1 MNNGTLQG
9 NNGTLQGKVALI
21 TGASSGIGEAT
32 ALALAAQGAK
42 VALAARRVE
51 RLEALM
57 QRITESG
64 GEALPLACDVADA
77 NQIRLAVQAV
87 QDQWGRLDVLVNSA
101 GIAVL
106 GPILGADT
114 NEWQRVVSVNV
125 LGLMYAT
132 HAVLPLM
139 KALGGGHIINISST
153 AGRVAPSGMSVYCAS
168 KWAVNGFSESLRQEA
183 LAYKVR
189 VTLIEPGLVATE
201 FSDHIAHTPAREA
214 TAARFA
220 SLRALDASDIA
231 AAVVYALT
239 QPPHVNVYELLLR
252 PTEQV

>member
-1 MNNGTLQG
+1 MNNG
-9 NNGTLQGKVALI
+9 LQGKVALI

-51 RLEALM
+51 RLESLTR
-57 QRITESG
+57 RIADGG
-64 GEALPLACDVADA
+64 GEGLPLACDVADEGEV
-77 NQIRLAVQAV
+77 QQAVQAV
-87 QDQWGRLDVLVNSA
+87 QEKWERLDILVNSA

-114 NEWQRVVSVNV
+114 EEWRQVIGVNV

-139 KALGGGHIINISST
+139 KGQGSGHIINISST
-153 AGRVAPSGMSVYCAS
+153 ASRVAPSGMGVYCAS
-168 KWAVNGFSESLRQEA
+168 KWAVNGFTESLRQEA
-183 LAYKVR
+183 VAYKVR
-189 VTLIEPGLVATE
+189 VTVVEPGMVATE
-201 FSDHIAHTPAREA
+201 FSDHITHESAREA
-214 TAARFA
+214 MAARFG
-220 SLRALDASDIA
+220 SMRALDAADIA
-231 AAVVYALT
+231 AAVVYAAT
-239 QPPHVNVYELLLR
+239 QPPHVNVGELLIR